1 MARQPHLRDVYLN
14 ECCKEQIDYIRWVT
28 KGSKWIQ
35 LGLMPSVF
43 FSLFVSPS
51 ARGGGISTIIYISQ
65 TDWVGL
71 ARVTQMIPVIERR
84 KCTDAAHLHALS
96 HSGSKLEDFWV
107 AMGDA
112 F

>member
-1 MARQPHLRDVYLN
+1 MARQP
-14 ECCKEQIDYIRWVT
+14 
-28 KGSKWIQ
+28 
-35 LGLMPSVF
+35 
-43 FSLFVSPS
+43 
-51 ARGGGISTIIYISQ
+51 Q